1 MEHSEFLH
9 SIKEAIQ
16 VGAGGRSEGDR
27 GRGGVRGRGAQ
38 EEGRQEVGE
47 QG

>member
-1 MEHSEFLH
+1 M
-9 SIKEAIQ
+9 K
-16 VGAGGRSEGDR
+16 GAGGGSEGDR

-47 QG
+47 ARVGVKKGGGG